1 MGWNSN
7 HKPSD
12 SVLMQLDISVM
23 LPLISKICYAIVK
36 TGLQMRKNNKYQSI
50 KMPYLVTYR
59 PKEINKN
66 LYLSSNFLG
75 NIFFLWHWVC
85 PEHWHNRCS
94 GCSGWGQCIYHVDV
108 CMGWGSDSTVVLG
121 VWHQQKRACTLWL
134 SGLYDSRGQLFRR

>member
-1 MGWNSN
+1 
-7 HKPSD
+7 
-12 SVLMQLDISVM
+12 MQLDISVM

-75 NIFFLWHWVC
+75 NIFFFDIGYVL
-85 PEHWHNRCS
+85 S
-94 GCSGWGQCIYHVDV
+94 IDIIGAQDAQDG
-108 CMGWGSDSTVVLG
+108 GSASTMWMFAWDGDIQLE
-121 VWHQQKRACTLWL
+121 QQ
-134 SGLYDSRGQLFRR
+134 YI